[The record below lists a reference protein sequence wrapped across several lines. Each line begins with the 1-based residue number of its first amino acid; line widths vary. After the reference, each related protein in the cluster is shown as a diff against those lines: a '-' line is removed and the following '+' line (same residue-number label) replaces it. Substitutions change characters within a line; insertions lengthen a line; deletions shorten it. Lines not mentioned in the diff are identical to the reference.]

1 MIITKENSIWVE
13 PYLNRNFIISG
24 PCSAETRDQLI
35 NTAIELK
42 KIGVKI
48 FRAGIWKPR
57 TKARGFQGI
66 GEEGLKWMQEV
77 KTITNLDLAIEVAN
91 AKHIELALKYDID
104 IFWIGA
110 RTTTNPFSVNEIS
123 DSLKGS
129 NKTILVKNPIHLDI
143 KLWIG
148 AVERILSSGISQ
160 IGIIHRGFS
169 SFYSS
174 PFRNFPHWDK
184 VIEVKKKFPE
194 LKLLVDPSHICGNT
208 ENIIDTIKIA
218 LSLKYDGIMIE
229 SHINPKK
236 ALTDS
241 KQQVTPSELKNILKE
256 IKIDN
261 FNIDKNF
268 LFDNQIDFIN
278 KNIKELIKIR
288 NSYEKSKNE

>member
-1 MIITKENSIWVE
+1 LIITKENSIWIK
-13 PYLNRNFIISG
+13 PYLDSNFIISG

-57 TKARGFQGI
+57 TKAIGFQGI

-148 AVERILSSGISQ
+148 ALERILSSGISQ

-256 IKIDN
+256 IKIDK

-268 LFDNQIDFIN
+268 FFDNQIDFIN
-278 KNIKELIKIR
+278 KNITELIKIR
-288 NSYEKSKNE
+288 NSYEKLKK

>member
-1 MIITKENSIWVE
+1 MIITKENSIWVK
-13 PYLNRNFIISG
+13 PYLKRNFIISG

-57 TKARGFQGI
+57 TKALGFQGI

-148 AVERILSSGISQ
+148 ALERILSSGISQ

-241 KQQVTPSELKNILKE
+241 KQQVTPRELKNILKE

>member
-1 MIITKENSIWVE
+1 MIITKENSIWIK
-13 PYLNRNFIISG
+13 PYLDSNFIISG

-57 TKARGFQGI
+57 TKAIGFQGI

-148 AVERILSSGISQ
+148 ALERILSSGISQ

-256 IKIDN
+256 IKIDK

-268 LFDNQIDFIN
+268 FFDNQIDFIN
-278 KNIKELIKIR
+278 KNITELIKIR
-288 NSYEKSKNE
+288 NSYEKLKK

>member
-1 MIITKENSIWVE
+1 MIITKENSIWIK
-13 PYLNRNFIISG
+13 PYLDSNFIISG

-57 TKARGFQGI
+57 TKAIGFQGI

-77 KTITNLDLAIEVAN
+77 KNITNLDLAIEVAN

-148 AVERILSSGISQ
+148 ALERILSSGISQ

-256 IKIDN
+256 IKIDK

-268 LFDNQIDFIN
+268 FFDNQIDFIN
-278 KNIKELIKIR
+278 KNITELIKIR
-288 NSYEKSKNE
+288 NSYEKLKNE